1 MKPDIFIHYN
11 SRIKQKSIL
20 TIKKAKSKLKS
31 YKNALISSIETV
43 LYYQSEIKLQLKVF
57 RVNARNDINR
67 FKN

>member
-11 SRIKQKSIL
+11 SLIKQKSIL
-20 TIKKAKSKLKS
+20 TLKKAKSKLKS

-57 RVNARNDINR
+57 RVNARNDLFR
-67 FKN
+67 F

>member
-11 SRIKQKSIL
+11 RRIKQKSIL
-20 TIKKAKSKLKS
+20 TLKKAKSNLKS

-57 RVNARNDINR
+57 RVNARNDLFR
-67 FKN
+67 F